1 MKSPEELKGDK
12 TMSKIERIIVNVLM
26 SILKQLWTNMNT
38 DKDLS
43 RNVDFG
49 SGFVYKIALSD
60 QADFVLYRIM
70 IPEDYI
76 ELMTVN
82 DAIENYSEAV
92 DLISR
97 RIELDLDSRKAK

>member
-1 MKSPEELKGDK
+1 
-12 TMSKIERIIVNVLM
+12 MSKIERIIVNVLM
-26 SILKQLWTNMNT
+26 SILKQLWTNSNT

-43 RNVDFG
+43 RDVNFG
-49 SGFVYKIALSD
+49 NGHVYKISLSEN
-60 QADFVLYRIM
+60 ADFVLYRIT

-97 RIELDLDSRKAK
+97 RIELDLNDPKAK